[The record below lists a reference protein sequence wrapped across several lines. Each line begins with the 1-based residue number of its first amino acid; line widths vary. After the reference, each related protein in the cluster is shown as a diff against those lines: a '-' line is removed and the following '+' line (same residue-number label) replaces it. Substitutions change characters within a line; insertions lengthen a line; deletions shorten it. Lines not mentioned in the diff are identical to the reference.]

1 MGLFDEIK
9 KLTRPY
15 DAEEGD
21 FIDEADSGTA
31 EPAVQR
37 RSSPFSGGSGS
48 QRAGTYSSSG
58 AAMVSSSP
66 ASASVRSASAVRGQK
81 HEGRVVSIAGGSSPQ
96 PQQMILV
103 KPVTFGDARTIAGHL
118 RDRHPVVLNLETTPE
133 DVSRRLLDFL
143 SGVAF
148 AQESSIE
155 KIATRTY
162 LITPYGVDLSGD
174 FITGGFADNLESGG
188 AYL

>member
-31 EPAVQR
+31 EPAVQKH
-37 RSSPFSGGSGS
+37 SSPFSGVSGS
-48 QRAGTYSSSG
+48 HRSGAYSPSG
-58 AAMVSSSP
+58 AATVTSSP
-66 ASASVRSASAVRGQK
+66 GSASVRQASAARGQK
-81 HEGRVVSIAGGSSPQ
+81 REGRVVSIAGASGQQ
-96 PQQMILV
+96 PQEMILV

-143 SGVAF
+143 SGVAY

-174 FITGGFADNLESGG
+174 FITGDFAGNLESGG